1 MFLYHQTSFLLNLIY
16 TNISKSMKNITF
28 YSFLKN
34 QNERRNLFVYCTL
47 IIFIII
53 NIPYSVIKRK
63 NSYMKWKIF
72 KRNYFVCISLYIF
85 IIIRSI

>member
-34 QNERRNLFVYCTL
+34 QNERRNLFVYRTL

-72 KRNYFVCISLYIF
+72 KRNYFICISLYIF

>member
-34 QNERRNLFVYCTL
+34 QNERRNLFVCRTL

-72 KRNYFVCISLYIF
+72 KRNYFICISLYIF

>member
-34 QNERRNLFVYCTL
+34 QNERRNLFVYRTL

-72 KRNYFVCISLYIF
+72 KRNYFICISFYIY
-85 IIIRSI
+85 S

>member
-34 QNERRNLFVYCTL
+34 QNERRNLFVYRTL

-53 NIPYSVIKRK
+53 NI
-63 NSYMKWKIF
+63 
-72 KRNYFVCISLYIF
+72 L
-85 IIIRSI
+85 